1 MPSLHF
7 KTVGPKHRDS
17 QGECLRNHGLGLGQ
31 LPPSVP
37 QDCTQSLLSC
47 GEERKEG
54 TALLKMT
61 GRIAIETYFELSL
74 QKEKGASR

>member
-7 KTVGPKHRDS
+7 KIVGPKHS

-37 QDCTQSLLSC
+37 YDYPQSLLSC

-54 TALLKMT
+54 TIFVKMT
-61 GRIAIETYFELSL
+61 GCVAIETYSELSL
-74 QKEKGASR
+74 HKEKGACR